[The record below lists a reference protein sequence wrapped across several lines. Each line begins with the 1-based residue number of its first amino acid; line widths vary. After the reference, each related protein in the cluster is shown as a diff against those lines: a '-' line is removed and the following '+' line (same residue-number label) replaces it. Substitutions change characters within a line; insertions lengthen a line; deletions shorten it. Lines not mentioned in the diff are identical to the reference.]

1 MTTTP
6 PKVSPLPAPVSVL
19 MPVCNEADVLEGVLE
34 EWVADV
40 FRYLPDGSELV
51 IAEAASTDGTREIL
65 AKLCRKYAFIRVLY
79 RDTKEGFAAAA
90 RLLYDEARCPLVFF
104 TDSDGQYVPAEFWK
118 LAPFAKEFS
127 IVHGAKIGR
136 QDPFFRKVASAIFN
150 RIARFL
156 FDVHYSD
163 INSAFRIMKTDLVKE
178 LLPRLHCMPTLLN
191 AELLLRAE
199 LDNRSIKQVHV
210 IHRHRQTGVSR
221 GIPPGRFLKESLAA
235 YRGLCKLKSEYK
247 L

>member
-1 MTTTP
+1 MITA
-6 PKVSPLPAPVSVL
+6 KVSALPAPVSIL
-19 MPVCNEADVLEGVLE
+19 MPVSNEAEVLEDVLE
-34 EWVADV
+34 EWVTDV
-40 FRYLPDGSELV
+40 IQHLPAGSELV
-51 IAEAASTDGTREIL
+51 IAEAASVDGTREIL
-65 AKLCRKYAFIRVLY
+65 ARLCQKYPFMRVLY

-90 RLLYDEARCPLVFF
+90 RLLYTEARCPLVFF

-118 LAPFAKEFS
+118 LVPFVGEFS

-163 INSAFRIMKTDLVKE
+163 INSAFRIMRTELVKE
-178 LLPRLHCMPTLLN
+178 LLPHLNCMPTLIN

-210 IHRHRQTGVSR
+210 IHRSRQKGVSR
-221 GIPPGRFLKESLAA
+221 GLPPGRFLKESLAA
-235 YRGLCKLKSEYK
+235 YRGLHQLKSEYK
-247 L
+247 K